1 MVEPLE
7 RGSAAADGRGVDPI
21 PEVRA
26 TLGRIEEI
34 VASAEQLTTAFRALL
49 DGVLATLPSAAT
61 APAPDAAPGAA
72 PSIRDLLPGTERVG
86 IATTGPPLPPGMSN
100 ELARWE
106 GVTLNVEAMRSFQ
119 RASLALGAPIRVTD
133 SYRSHAQQAAAYA
146 NKPGL
151 AAPPG
156 SSYHERGLAI
166 DVDGDAY
173 GGYGSEAFR
182 RVAETLEA
190 LGWHRFDPA
199 REPWHF
205 SYRVTG

>member
-1 MVEPLE
+1 MEPLE
-7 RGSAAADGRGVDPI
+7 RRGAAADGPGVDPVSQ
-21 PEVRA
+21 VRA

-34 VASAEQLTTAFRALL
+34 VASAERLTAAFPALL
-49 DGVLATLPSAAT
+49 DGVLTTLPST
-61 APAPDAAPGAA
+61 GSAPIQEVE
-72 PSIRDLLPGTERVG
+72 PSSLPRPRDLLPGTRRVG

-100 ELARWE
+100 ELVSWQ

-146 NKPGL
+146 RKPGL

-190 LGWHRFDPA
+190 LGWHRFDPI